1 MATKNLVPR
10 NSGEGGIGRLGKP
23 WATGFYDALY
33 LNEVLVTGL
42 DSNKM
47 DGFTMNQNL
56 NTSDNIVFAS
66 GNFSDGLTVNG
77 INVLTGIHRT
87 GQMLDEE
94 VDAVAANLVITGS
107 FLHDQIISN
116 DSDLTTLTTNLNTT
130 GQLLDEEV
138 DSVASNLVTTGLY
151 LHDRLYTP
159 TSSGTQDLGSPSKP
173 FRHVYTEAAS
183 LYLGETKLWVNED
196 DALVLGLKDGT
207 MLAVTSGTQ
216 STKDNLNTTGET
228 LQANI
233 NTLSNN
239 VVTTGSFLHDQ
250 ITSNDN
256 DFSTLTTNL
265 NTTGQLLDEEVDSVA
280 ANLVISGSFLHD
292 QITSNDTD
300 VSTLTTNLNT
310 TGQLLDEEV
319 DSVAANLVTSGSF
332 LHNQVISND
341 SDVSTLTTNLN
352 TTGQLLDEEVDSVA
366 ANLIITGSKIK
377 WQESAGNI
385 FYNEGGRV
393 GIGTQNPQTTL
404 HVTGDVYIGGNLT
417 VTGTTTTI
425 DSVTLSVDDKNIEL
439 GSVDS
444 PSDVTADGGGITLKG
459 TTDKTILF
467 ENDTDSWD
475 FSEHVTTADGK
486 HILTDKIKARDGD
499 GLHLVD
505 DANNGIFI
513 EDGGMV
519 GVGKADPQALLHVG
533 GKAIV
538 DGNLEVSGIIPSL
551 VTTGSFLH
559 NQISTLTT
567 NLNTTGQLLDEEVDS
582 VAANLIIT
590 GSFLHN
596 EIGEGGKWTTGVSA
610 GDIYYSGGNVGIGTT
625 SPTGLLHLINTD
637 DSVQDIFVVEDSSHF
652 DETRFVINNS
662 GQVGIQQ
669 PDPDH
674 DLHVG
679 TGEFSSFMVT
689 TGGLVGIGTDN
700 PSAKLHVNSDG
711 LVVSGFRMTDGN
723 QANNRV
729 LTCDADGNASWKASQ
744 GGSSSELVTTGS
756 FLHNQILSNDS
767 DITTLTTNLNTT
779 GQLLDEEVDSV
790 AANLVTT
797 GSFVHNQIISNDS
810 DITTLTSNLVT
821 TGSFVHDQILSND
834 SDISTLTANTSDDST
849 EAYVW
854 FVR

>member
-23 WATGFYDALY
+23 WATGFYDALF
-33 LNEVLVTGL
+33 LNEVLVTGMT
-42 DSNKM
+42 SNKM
-47 DGFTMNQNL
+47 DGFHTNQNL
-56 NTSDNIVFAS
+56 NTGDNVVFAS
-66 GNFSDGLTVNG
+66 GSFSDGLTVSG
-77 INVLTGIHRT
+77 INILTAINLT

-94 VDAVAANLVITGS
+94 VDSVAANLIITGS

-116 DSDLTTLTTNLNTT
+116 DSDL
-130 GQLLDEEV
+130 
-138 DSVASNLVTTGLY
+138 A
-151 LHDRLYTP
+151 
-159 TSSGTQDLGSPSKP
+159 
-173 FRHVYTEAAS
+173 
-183 LYLGETKLWVNED
+183 
-196 DALVLGLKDGT
+196 
-207 MLAVTSGTQ
+207 
-216 STKDNLNTTGET
+216 
-228 LQANI
+228 
-233 NTLSNN
+233 
-239 VVTTGSFLHDQ
+239 
-250 ITSNDN
+250 
-256 DFSTLTTNL
+256 TLTTNL

-280 ANLVISGSFLHD
+280 ANLVTTGSFLHD

-300 VSTLTTNLNT
+300 ITTLTTNLNT

-332 LHNQVISND
+332 LHDQIISND
-341 SDVSTLTTNLN
+341 TDVSTLTTNLN

-404 HVTGDVYIGGNLT
+404 HVTGDVHIGGNLT
-417 VTGTTTTI
+417 ITGTTTTI
-425 DSVTLSVDDKNIEL
+425 DSVTLTVDDKNIEL

-444 PSDVTADGGGITLKG
+444 PSDITADGGGITLKG

-505 DANNGIFI
+505 DGDNGIFI

-533 GKAIV
+533 GKAVV

-559 NQISTLTT
+559 DQITSNDTDISTLTT

-582 VAANLIIT
+582 VAANLVIT
-590 GSFLHN
+590 GSFLHDQIISN
-596 EIGEGGKWTTGVSA
+596 DTELASINSSIVISDNGDVTITGDLFVQNDVEISGDAIITGKLGVARTGESE
-610 GDIYYSGGNVGIGTT
+610 
-625 SPTGLLHLINTD
+625 
-637 DSVQDIFVVEDSSHF
+637 F
-652 DETRFVINNS
+652 
-662 GQVGIQQ
+662 
-669 PDPDH
+669 

-679 TGEFSSFMVT
+679 TGAFSSFMVT

-711 LVVSGFRMTDGN
+711 LAVSGFRMTDGN

-767 DITTLTTNLNTT
+767 DIATLTTNLNTT

>member
-23 WATGFYDALY
+23 WATGFYDALF
-33 LNEVLVTGL
+33 LNEVLITGL

-47 DGFTMNQNL
+47 DGFSMNQNL

-77 INVLTGIHRT
+77 INVLTGINRT

-94 VDAVAANLVITGS
+94 VDSVAANLVITGS
-107 FLHDQIISN
+107 FLHDQITSN
-116 DSDLTTLTTNLNTT
+116 DTDITTLTTNLNTT

-138 DSVASNLVTTGLY
+138 DL
-151 LHDRLYTP
+151 
-159 TSSGTQDLGSPSKP
+159 
-173 FRHVYTEAAS
+173 
-183 LYLGETKLWVNED
+183 
-196 DALVLGLKDGT
+196 
-207 MLAVTSGTQ
+207 
-216 STKDNLNTTGET
+216 
-228 LQANI
+228 
-233 NTLSNN
+233 
-239 VVTTGSFLHDQ
+239 
-250 ITSNDN
+250 
-256 DFSTLTTNL
+256 
-265 NTTGQLLDEEVDSVA
+265 VA
-280 ANLVISGSFLHD
+280 ANLLVSGSFLHD
-292 QITSNDTD
+292 QIINNDT
-300 VSTLTTNLNT
+300 
-310 TGQLLDEEV
+310 
-319 DSVAANLVTSGSF
+319 
-332 LHNQVISND
+332 
-341 SDVSTLTTNLN
+341 DVSTLTTNLN

-393 GIGTQNPQTTL
+393 GIGTENPQTTL
-404 HVTGDVYIGGNLT
+404 HVTGDVHIGGNLT

-425 DSVTLSVDDKNIEL
+425 DSVTLTVDDKNIEL

-444 PSDVTADGGGITLKG
+444 PSDITADGGGITLKG

-475 FSEHVTTADGK
+475 FSEHLTTADGK

-505 DANNGIFI
+505 DADNGIFI

-559 NQISTLTT
+559 DQILGNDTDISSLTT
-567 NLNTTGQLLDEEVDS
+567 NLVTTGSFVHNAILNLTSEDLTWSYYNAFGDLPSAGSKHGMFAHVHGEGAAYFAHAGAWYKLALDSD
-582 VAANLIIT
+582 LITT
-590 GSFLHN
+590 GSFLHDQIISN
-596 EIGEGGKWTTGVSA
+596 DLELASINSSILISDN
-610 GDIYYSGGNVGIGTT
+610 GDITITGDLFVQNDVEISGDAII
-625 SPTGLLHLINTD
+625 TGKLGVARTGE
-637 DSVQDIFVVEDSSHF
+637 SEF
-652 DETRFVINNS
+652 
-662 GQVGIQQ
+662 
-669 PDPDH
+669 

-679 TGEFSSFMVT
+679 TGEFASFMVT

-700 PSAKLHVNSDG
+700 PTAKFHINSDG
-711 LVVSGFRMTDGN
+711 LTVSGFRMTDGN

-729 LTCDADGNASWKASQ
+729 LTCDSNGNASWKAPQ
-744 GGSSSELVTTGS
+744 GGSSSDVVTTGS

-767 DITTLTTNLNTT
+767 DISTLTTNLITTGSFLHQEIQDTDVGTVTNNLVTTGSFLHNQITSNDGDITTLTNNLITTGSFLHNSITDLDTSTLETNLNTT

-790 AANLVTT
+790 AANLV
-797 GSFVHNQIISNDS
+797 I
-810 DITTLTSNLVT
+810 

>member
-404 HVTGDVYIGGNLT
+404 HVTGDVHIGGNLT
-417 VTGTTTTI
+417 VTGSTTTI
-425 DSVTLSVDDKNIEL
+425 DSVTLTVDDKNIEL

-767 DITTLTTNLNTT
+767 DIATLTTNLNTT

-797 GSFVHNQIISNDS
+797 GSFLHDQITSNDT
-810 DITTLTSNLVT
+810 DITTLTTNLNT
-821 TGSFVHDQILSND
+821 TGQLLHDQILSND